1 MSKITNQPLGQMAYV
16 IVGMQ
21 NTQKKP
27 PVLSSQMVTLLPE
40 CLEALGC
47 GTEWEEEVG
56 DRGPWF
62 LGVSCFWLH
71 SCHAL

>member
-16 IVGMQ
+16 IVWMQ
-21 NTQKKP
+21 NTQKP
-27 PVLSSQMVTLLPE
+27 PVLSFQTVTLFPE

-47 GTEWEEEVG
+47 GTELEEEVG

-71 SCHAL
+71 SYHAL